1 LSHYDEN
8 TLEEVRRAND
18 IVEVIGEYVPLKRS
32 GANYFGLCP
41 FHSEKSPSFS
51 VNPDRQMYHCFGC
64 GASGTVYQFYENY
77 LHMSFPEAVR
87 ALAER
92 AGITLKE
99 TDYSPEQKKKK
110 ERRDKLLAVQKEAAY
125 YYYALLHSDHGKAC
139 LDYFRNRELS
149 DQTMRN
155 FGLGYSDAFSDDL
168 YRHLKKKGYPDDILK
183 DSGLFTFDERGVR
196 DKFFNR
202 AMFPIMDQY
211 SRVIGFGGRV
221 MGDGKP
227 KYLNSPE
234 TDIFDKSHT
243 LYGLFLAR
251 RSRRGYFILC
261 EGYMDVIA
269 LHQGG
274 FDCAVA
280 SLGTSLTP
288 GQVDVISRFTRD
300 VYLSYDSDGAG
311 VKAALRAIPMLR
323 SRGIMPR
330 IIHMDPYKDPDEFLK
345 GLGPEEY
352 QKRIDD
358 AENFFIFE
366 IRQLQTQYDMT
377 DPGKRTE
384 FQRETA
390 KKLLGF
396 KEQLERDNYID
407 AVCRA
412 FDIPVSAMKQL
423 VKELAAG
430 EARKSGMMGHKA
442 PDRSQAQTVSADTKV
457 RTTDKNQRLLLSW
470 LSYRPDLFGTVS
482 KYLKPSDFEEGV
494 LRRTAEGMY
503 GQMEKSGIMNPA
515 SIIDSFDEVED
526 QNEVS
531 RIFHEYV
538 RDLQATPKDERGTA
552 FVQTLSRVVAKA
564 YDERMNAL
572 EATDVARFDL
582 IREKKGSLSEIS
594 KLRIPNA

>member
-1 LSHYDEN
+1 MSHYDEN

-18 IVEVIGEYVPLKRS
+18 IVDVIGEYVPLKRS
-32 GANYFGLCP
+32 GSNYFGLCP

-92 AGITLKE
+92 AGITLRE
-99 TDYSPEQKKKK
+99 SEDTPEQKRRK
-110 ERRDKLLAVQKEAAY
+110 ERKNQLLAVQKEAAY
-125 YYYALLHSDHGKAC
+125 YYYGLLHTDHGKAC
-139 LDYFRNRELS
+139 LDYFKKRGLS
-149 DQTMRN
+149 DETMVK

-168 YRHLKKKGYPDDILK
+168 YQYLKKKGYKDDILK
-183 DSGLFTFDERGVR
+183 DSGLFTFDERGIR

-202 AMFPIMDQY
+202 AMFPIMNQY
-211 SRVIGFGGRV
+211 SKVIGFGGRV

-234 TDIFDKSHT
+234 TAVFDKSHT

-288 GQVDVISRFTRD
+288 GQVSVISTFTKD

-323 SRGIMPR
+323 NAGIMPR
-330 IIHMDPYKDPDEFLK
+330 IIHMDPYKDPDEFIK
-345 GLGPEEY
+345 ALGSEEY
-352 QKRIDD
+352 QKRIDK
-358 AENFFIFE
+358 AENFFIFQ
-366 IRQLQTQYDMT
+366 IRQLQKEYDMT
-377 DPGKRTE
+377 DPGKRTQ
-384 FQRETA
+384 FQRKTA
-390 KKLLGF
+390 EMLLGF
-396 KEQLERDNYID
+396 KEQLERENYID
-407 AVCRA
+407 AVCKE
-412 FDIPVSAMKQL
+412 FNIPVEAMRGL
-423 VKELAAG
+423 IRELAAQQLANASKRRRTQTG
-430 EARKSGMMGHKA
+430 TREGLMSAEGSGKA
-442 PDRSQAQTVSADTKV
+442 PL
-457 RTTDKNQRLLLSW
+457 DKNESLLLSW
-470 LSYRPDLFGTVS
+470 ISYRPDLFSIVF
-482 KYLKPSDFEEGV
+482 KYVKPPDFQEGI
-494 LRRTAEGMY
+494 LRGCAFAMY
-503 GQMEKSGIMNPA
+503 DQMEKSGIINPA
-515 SIIDSFDEVED
+515 GIIDSFDDEDD
-526 QNEVS
+526 QNEAS

-538 RDLQATPKDERGTA
+538 GDLQETPKNERGRA
-552 FVQTLSRVVAKA
+552 FIQTLTRVVAKV
-564 YDERMNAL
+564 YDERMNSL
-572 EATDVARFDL
+572 EATDVARFEL
-582 IREKKGSLSEIS
+582 IRTKKESLSEIS
-594 KLRIPNA
+594 KLNIPNA